1 MYIKTTQGT
10 AAIVG
15 IRALKDNTRRSI
27 KRMVSVSQPDKGATA
42 AAAEATNGAN
52 LDVMVNSSAGHD
64 FAVRES
70 SVTTLPGFLCNVAT
84 LSGFCVMLRNSLV
97 VGIIGMCYDVYTRSM
112 LTTDMCTLGKHVL
125 LSASH

>member
-1 MYIKTTQGT
+1 MERPTSKVYITTAQGT

-15 IRALKDNTRRSI
+15 IRALKDNTQRSI
-27 KRMVSVSQPDKGATA
+27 KRMVSISQPDKGATTTA

-70 SVTTLPGFLCNVAT
+70 SVTTLPGFL
-84 LSGFCVMLRNSLV
+84 
-97 VGIIGMCYDVYTRSM
+97 
-112 LTTDMCTLGKHVL
+112 
-125 LSASH
+125 

>member
-70 SVTTLPGFLCNVAT
+70 SVTTGFLCNVEKFV
-84 LSGFCVMLRNSLV
+84 SDGN
-97 VGIIGMCYDVYTRSM
+97 YWDV
-112 LTTDMCTLGKHVL
+112 L
-125 LSASH
+125 